1 MEMTDESNP
10 PRTRR
15 RQIVLRGVGAL
26 SLATLLALGAD
37 AALAAHRTISS
48 SQAQSVATAI
58 GLRHSDLPSLSQQSN
73 PITAQERRLNAQL
86 TTCVGGVP
94 DSKALGEAQSP
105 SFASS
110 GNSSVTVNSDTEILP
125 SASLVAKDLASITG
139 SRGLPCLQ
147 AQLAGQLRSSIS
159 KGETL
164 TIHGARFPS
173 VVAGSDGTFAIRF
186 SVVVHATSGTSTASV
201 PLYADS
207 IGFAYGQAEVSFSVV
222 ETGAKPSAALE
233 RRLAALLVA
242 RARAAIG

>member
-1 MEMTDESNP
+1 MTDELNP

-15 RQIVLRGVGAL
+15 RQTVLRSIGVLAL
-26 SLATLLALGAD
+26 ASLLALGA
-37 AALAAHRTISS
+37 APALASHHAISS

-58 GLRHSDLPSLSQQSN
+58 GLRHSDLPSLSQHSD
-73 PITAQERRLNAQL
+73 PITAQERQLNAQL
-86 TTCVGGVP
+86 TACVGGVP
-94 DSKALGEAQSP
+94 DGKALAEAQSP

-125 SASLVAKDLASITG
+125 TAALVAKDLASITG

-147 AQLAGQLRSSIS
+147 AQLASQLRSSTS

-173 VVAGSDGTFAIRF
+173 VVSGSDGTFAIRF
-186 SVVVHATSGTSTASV
+186 SVVVHATSGTSTLSV

-207 IGFAYGQAEVSFSVV
+207 IGFAYGQAEVSFTVV
-222 ETGAKPSAALE
+222 ETAAKPSAALE